1 MVASGAELGRGR
13 SGEDWS
19 VAGAGVEGTSVTR
32 YWVASVSMSEEG
44 DWWDTSREEEGGLF
58 ESAGGDP
65 PRGAT
70 GVEAASGAGRWVEM
84 MASKYCSLASK
95 KPTRILR
102 AINSAFESVDG
113 GGGGGGGRA

>member
-1 MVASGAELGRGR
+1 MVASGAEQGRGR

-19 VAGAGVEGTSVTR
+19 VAGAGVERTSVTR
-32 YWVASVSMSEEG
+32 CWVASVSMSEEG
-44 DWWDTSREEEGGLF
+44 DWWYTSREEEGGLF

-84 MASKYCSLASK
+84 MASKYCSRASK
-95 KPTRILR
+95 KPTRIFCAR
-102 AINSAFESVDG
+102 ISALESVDG
-113 GGGGGGGRA
+113 GGRA